1 MFPDR
6 DFDRTQK
13 EPWNGPELVQDLQ
26 LDTVFKTMAAGN
38 DVFHDMAR
46 MAMLSGPN
54 NGSDIV
60 LYRQAVLS
68 DCLQNPALVK
78 SLYALAVDAVDG
90 AGRCSWGMGV
100 SSYPPSILA
109 GAVET
114 LQMFLGAL
122 AKLRNTADEHAG
134 KFESPGFTELFAR
147 IKREISDEYLDEID
161 AHLKELR
168 FRGGVLIGA
177 RLGRGNKGA
186 NYVLR
191 QPNRKKGWLRR
202 VFGNTSVGYTFRI
215 GDRDEAGRRAL
226 GELNSRGVN
235 LVANA
240 AAQSVEH
247 ILGFF
252 VMLQAELAFYL
263 GCVNLRDRLT
273 EIGEPVCFPV
283 PAPAGE
289 RRLVADGLY
298 DLSLALAMG
307 QPVVANDINADN
319 RSVVIV
325 TGANKGGKTTF
336 LRSVG
341 LAQTMMQ
348 CGMFVPAR
356 SFSANLCAGLYTH
369 FKRKEDVSMESGKL
383 DEELNRMSAIAD
395 HLTADSMV
403 LFNEAFAA
411 TNEREGAEIAREI
424 VTALSERRVNVFF
437 VSHLHQFTHGLYE
450 KRTGDALFLRA
461 EREADGT
468 RTYKLIEGEPLETS
482 YGEDLYQRIFVA
494 GEDRERDTPLGLEP
508 SS

>member
-6 DFDRTQK
+6 DFDRAQK

-26 LDTVFKTMAAGN
+26 LDIVLKTMASGN
-38 DVFHDMAR
+38 EVFHDVAR
-46 MAMLSGPN
+46 SALLSGLDVGP
-54 NGSDIV
+54 DIL
-60 LYRQAVLS
+60 LYRQAVLK

-78 SLYALAVDAVDG
+78 SLYALAVDAVDA
-90 AGRCSWGMGV
+90 AGTSSWGASV

-114 LQMFLGAL
+114 LQMFLGVL
-122 AKLRNTADEHAG
+122 AKLRSMADEHAG
-134 KFESPGFTELFAR
+134 QFASPGFSELFAR
-147 IKREISDEYLDEID
+147 IKGEISDDYLAEID
-161 AHLKELR
+161 DHLKELR

-191 QPNRKKGWLRR
+191 KPNRKKGWVRR
-202 VFGNTSVGYTFRI
+202 VFGNLSVGYTFRI

-240 AAQSVEH
+240 AAQSAEH
-247 ILGFF
+247 ILRFF
-252 VMLQAELAFYL
+252 FMLQTELAFYL
-263 GCVNLRDRLT
+263 GCVNLRDRLA

-289 RRLVADGLY
+289 RRLSVEGLY
-298 DLSLALAMG
+298 DLSLTLAMG
-307 QPVVANDINADN
+307 QPVVANDVNADGRN
-319 RSVVIV
+319 LIIV

-336 LRSVG
+336 LRSIG

-356 SFSANLCAGLYTH
+356 SFSASLCTGLFTH

-383 DEELNRMSAIAD
+383 DEELSRMSEIAD
-395 HLTADSMV
+395 HLTPNSMV

-411 TNEREGAEIAREI
+411 TNEREGSEIAREI
-424 VTALSERRVNVFF
+424 VTALSEKRVKVFF

-450 KRTGDALFLRA
+450 KGSGEALFLRA
-461 EREADGT
+461 ERETDGT
-468 RTYKLIEGEPLETS
+468 RTYRLIQGEPLQTS
-482 YGEDLYQRIFVA
+482 YGEDLYQKIFV
-494 GEDRERDTPLGLEP
+494 GNGSRERNGSRALGP
-508 SS
+508 SP